1 MAIFSFVNT
10 LYICKGYEIKLE
22 QGNMKNEYKMVTV
35 SEYLE
40 VLDGEKKLSE
50 KDTQTMISVEKYL
63 TEVLEEKTASQLTA

>member
-1 MAIFSFVNT
+1 
-10 LYICKGYEIKLE
+10 
-22 QGNMKNEYKMVTV
+22 MKNEYKMVTV

-63 TEVLEEKTASQLTA
+63 TEVLEEKTASQLSA